1 MSLVH
6 TRPQRHCERDAFS
19 VSKTAA
25 VRISE
30 ADFTVTVIKMAQ
42 RFGWRCAHFRPCR
55 TEKGWRTA
63 VQGDGAGFPDL
74 VLARPP
80 RLIFAELK
88 ADSGRLTDEQNAWLI
103 ALGWPREVEIE
114 VWRPRDIETVER
126 VLSSAAHG

>member
-1 MSLVH
+1 MA
-6 TRPQRHCERDAFS
+6 ERR
-19 VSKTAA
+19 TAV

-30 ADFTVTVIKMAQ
+30 AAFTALVIELAQ
-42 RFGWRCAHFRPCR
+42 LAGWRVAHFRPCR

-63 VQGDGAGFPDL
+63 VQGNGAGFPDL

-88 ADSGRLTDEQNAWLI
+88 VGRGLLSHEQNAWLI

-114 VWRPRDIETVER
+114 VWRPSDIEEIKR
-126 VLSSAAHG
+126 VLGVKEAA